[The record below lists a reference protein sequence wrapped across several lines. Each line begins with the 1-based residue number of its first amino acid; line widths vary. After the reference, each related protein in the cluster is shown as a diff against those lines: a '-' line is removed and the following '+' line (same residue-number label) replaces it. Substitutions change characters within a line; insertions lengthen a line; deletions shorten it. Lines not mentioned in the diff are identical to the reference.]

1 MKVQCPQ
8 CGEMVEMVDFQTSAE
23 GLRFTC
29 SSCGQESLL
38 TSSAPKEP
46 PPQPAKPERAEP
58 AAPIFTGEVICPKCG
73 HSQKDPYACH
83 RCGLV
88 FDKFDE
94 SQLPPDP
101 EEAAALWK
109 ELLLAYGDEERHEA
123 FINTCQQ
130 ANRLDYAARQYRLM
144 LREPDKK
151 ALAERMLDKLFSKA
165 QAQLAP
171 VAMTGTGNREG
182 RKRRNRIIFWVVLA
196 ITGGLLT
203 YYIITMTEML
213 SRMSP

>member
-29 SSCGQESLL
+29 SSCRKESLL
-38 TSSAPKEP
+38 TS
-46 PPQPAKPERAEP
+46 PQPEESRPERVEP
-58 AAPIFTGEVICPKCG
+58 GEVICPKCG
-73 HSQKDPYACH
+73 HSQKDSYACH

-88 FDKFDE
+88 FEKFDE
-94 SQLPPDP
+94 SSLPPDP
-101 EEAAALWK
+101 EEAAAMWTEIQLMP
-109 ELLLAYGDEERHEA
+109 ADENRHEA
-123 FINTCQQ
+123 FIDACQQ

-144 LREPDKK
+144 LRQPDQK
-151 ALAERMLDKLFSKA
+151 ALAEKMLDKLFSKA

-171 VAMTGTGNREG
+171 VTMAGEGRREG
-182 RKRRNRIIFWVVLA
+182 RKKTGRILFWIMLA
-196 ITGGLLT
+196 VCGGLLI

-213 SRMSP
+213 SRMSY

>member
-8 CGEMVEMVDFQTSAE
+8 CGEMVEMVEFSTSAE
-23 GLRFTC
+23 GLRFSC
-29 SSCGQESLL
+29 SSCGKESLL
-38 TSSAPKEP
+38 TSSAPEEP
-46 PPQPAKPERAEP
+46 PPPPP
-58 AAPIFTGEVICPKCG
+58 PGEVICPKCG
-73 HSQKDPYACH
+73 NSQKDPYACH

-88 FDKFDE
+88 FEKFDE

-109 ELLLAYGDEERHEA
+109 ELLLAYSDEDRHET
-123 FINTCQQ
+123 FINACQQ
-130 ANRLDYAARQYRLM
+130 ANRLDYAARQYRLL

-151 ALAERMLDKLFSKA
+151 PLAEKMLDKLFSKA

-171 VAMTGTGNREG
+171 VTTASEGQREG
-182 RKRRNRIIFWVVLA
+182 RKKKGRILFWILLA
-196 ITGGLLT
+196 VSGGLLI

-213 SRMSP
+213 SRMSY

>member
-8 CGEMVEMVDFQTSAE
+8 CREIVEMEEFSTSAE

-29 SSCGQESLL
+29 GNCKKDNFLANPQTDESVEE
-38 TSSAPKEP
+38 SK
-46 PPQPAKPERAEP
+46 PAP
-58 AAPIFTGEVICPKCG
+58 AADGGEVTCPKCG
-73 HSQKDPYACH
+73 HSQKDAYACH

-94 SQLPPDP
+94 SSLPPDP

-109 ELLLAYGDEERHEA
+109 EAVLLPTDEGRHEA
-123 FINTCQQ
+123 FIEACQQ
-130 ANRLDYAARQYRLM
+130 ADRLDYAARQYRLM

-151 ALAERMLDKLFSKA
+151 ELAEKMLEKLFFKA

-171 VAMTGTGNREG
+171 VTMTGESQREG
-182 RKRRNRIIFWVVLA
+182 RKMKGRIIFWILLA
-196 ITGGLLT
+196 ICGGLLI
-203 YYIITMTEML
+203 YYLITMTDML
-213 SRMSP
+213 SRMSR